1 MRNIYEI
8 IIHCSATPAHKDFS
22 AEDIRDWHV
31 KGNGWNDIG
40 YHYIIRLD
48 GSMQYGRPL
57 EVSGAHCK
65 GHNLGSIGICYIGG
79 MDKAMECAED
89 TRTPKQ
95 IASLLELLK
104 LLKKFHPKAKI
115 HGHRDFSKKE
125 CPSFDATE
133 EYKDI

>member
-1 MRNIYEI
+1 
-8 IIHCSATPAHKDFS
+8 
-22 AEDIRDWHV
+22 
-31 KGNGWNDIG
+31 
-40 YHYIIRLD
+40 
-48 GSMQYGRPL
+48 
-57 EVSGAHCK
+57 
-65 GHNLGSIGICYIGG
+65 

-95 IASLLELLK
+95 ISSLLELLR

>member
-79 MDKAMECAED
+79 MDKAMECSED